1 MFTTDGAY
9 FASGTYY
16 SHYSSTAAANVNA
29 NTRVKCGQHS
39 ESFAPIKLTTTDYG
53 TITAGNTYYF
63 RYPLILNP
71 NDDYI
76 PYIYSFRL
84 IQYQT
89 DSHVPV
95 LIASYEYEGLESTR
109 SGTIYSE
116 YGYVTPSNGYV
127 QSTMTLTFSWP
138 NFNQGSGSETWLK
151 FKNNEIQ
158 ALTDI
163 VSLKSITTGNYDYE
177 YYPNI
182 NLCVYIKANSV
193 DDRTV
198 NLGSFPT
205 NDDIRAFKLSWAH
218 LVYTNKIYRREET
231 TLSYATARR
240 TAWDTSSFTLVSGLK
255 STGSEGIFRVTW
267 MTSIHKYVEGSYIKV
282 TFQNSPFNIVDEF
295 CKTMS
300 GFVQGTL
307 SNYAQGSATVT
318 SSNLMCRRTSP
329 TTLLIEGYQTINT
342 GTTLSFDIYLKVAS
356 NTVTTYNSANVYIQ
370 VWSKDDKAIIEAT
383 TSSLSSYSLAQGAQ
397 NLKLEDAMRYKFLKD
412 TAR

>member
-1 MFTTDGAY
+1 
-9 FASGTYY
+9 
-16 SHYSSTAAANVNA
+16 
-29 NTRVKCGQHS
+29 
-39 ESFAPIKLTTTDYG
+39 
-53 TITAGNTYYF
+53 
-63 RYPLILNP
+63 
-71 NDDYI
+71 
-76 PYIYSFRL
+76 
-84 IQYQT
+84 
-89 DSHVPV
+89 
-95 LIASYEYEGLESTR
+95 
-109 SGTIYSE
+109 
-116 YGYVTPSNGYV
+116 
-127 QSTMTLTFSWP
+127 MTLTFSWP

-151 FKNNEIQ
+151 FKNNEIE

-163 VSLKSITTGNYDYE
+163 VSLKSITTSNYNYE

-182 NLCVYIKANSV
+182 NLCVFIKANSV

-218 LVYTNKIYRREET
+218 LVYTNKIYREEET

-240 TAWDTSSFTLVSGLK
+240 TAWDSSSFTLVSGLK

-329 TTLLIEGYQTINT
+329 TTLLIEGYQTVNA
-342 GTTLSFDIYLKVAS
+342 GTTLSFDIYMKVAS
-356 NTVTTYNSANVYIQ
+356 NTVTTYNSAKVYIQ

-383 TSSLSSYSLAQGAQ
+383 TNSLSSYGLAQGAQ

-412 TAR
+412 TARELFVQFKLAANTLGMNQYVEIDFGDWQLDTSATGKIVASYQVGSNYYYIPCVLTKVSGNKYRFGVYKNVSTYSMTSNNLITLKIDHVNPDNFYGILVPNIKWNYIKITAHNAAGTVIEHQYAEIWI